1 QTDAD
6 ITTTNDNI
14 TLVSATTLTGAVAI
28 STGSGAGT
36 IAFNNTLDGGHS
48 LTLTSGTGN
57 IDFDAP
63 VGSIASLGILTVVS
77 AMNVTADSSVTAAS
91 ILQQAGSGATTF
103 TGAVTTNTVAG
114 VNLTGT
120 DLVVTT
126 GISTA
131 SNGVLTTR
139 LSGSATLSNGSVTNI
154 TGTTTIDADGAII
167 AGGSTTSA
175 GQILLRS
182 TTNSITINSAA
193 SMNSAT
199 QNVTLEAEDN
209 ITVSSTSIV
218 TTTLGEVILRSGVGD
233 TDNSGSM
240 LLNGI
245 IQALAAG
252 QFITLDLN
260 QQQGATQSATGA
272 LIASNLRLIS
282 TGSANGSFALGTSTL
297 NDVDTLAA
305 KTSGAVTFRDLDT
318 LTVGSISGSP
328 GIAPMAGITTYTGV
342 PDSAPVS
349 ITTGGNLTI
358 NQAIDTLAGSA
369 SSIGTVTLNSA
380 GNMVLNGAGN
390 ITADGA
396 VQLTATNGIQTD
408 ADITTTND
416 NITLVSATTLTGA
429 VAISTG
435 SGAGTIAFN
444 NTLDGGH

>member
-1 QTDAD
+1 
-6 ITTTNDNI
+6 
-14 TLVSATTLTGAVAI
+14 
-28 STGSGAGT
+28 
-36 IAFNNTLDGGHS
+36 

-380 GNMVLNGAGN
+380 GNM
-390 ITADGA
+390 
-396 VQLTATNGIQTD
+396 
-408 ADITTTND
+408 
-416 NITLVSATTLTGA
+416 
-429 VAISTG
+429 
-435 SGAGTIAFN
+435 
-444 NTLDGGH
+444 